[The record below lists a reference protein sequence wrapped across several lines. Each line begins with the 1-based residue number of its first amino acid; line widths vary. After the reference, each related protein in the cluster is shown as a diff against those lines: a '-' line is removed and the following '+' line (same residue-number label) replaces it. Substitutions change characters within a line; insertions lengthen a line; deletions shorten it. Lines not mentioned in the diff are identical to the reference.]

1 MNDWLSGLLG
11 ANLGPTTVRRI
22 VATLVAVVT
31 LWLLRWAVLHLLW
44 RRVSDAG
51 RRYRWRKG
59 VTYTVVTVGAVVVG
73 RIWFA
78 GVRDLATVIG
88 LVSAGLAIALRDP
101 VSNLA
106 GWAFII
112 WRRPFQ
118 VGDRIQIGATAG
130 DVIDI
135 RIFQFSLLEIGHWV
149 DADQSTGRIV
159 HVPNGRVF
167 TDAVAN
173 YTTGFQY
180 IWDEIPVLVT
190 FESDWRA
197 ARALLLEIAAE
208 HAAHVG
214 ERASRQ
220 IESASRQFM
229 IHYEKLTPMV
239 YTSTRDSGVLLT
251 IRYLCEPRR
260 RRVAASAIWEDI
272 LDAFAAH
279 PEMDLAYPTTRYFD
293 HRTEGKRRAEGTPS
307 PPA

>member
-1 MNDWLSGLLG
+1 MNDWLSRVLG
-11 ANLGPTTVRRI
+11 SGMDPATLRRI
-22 VATLVAVVT
+22 VGTLLAVVV
-31 LWLLRWAVLHLLW
+31 LWLLRWTILHLVW

-51 RRYRWRKG
+51 KRYRWRKG
-59 VTYTVVTVGAVVVG
+59 VTYVTVVVGAVIVG

-78 GVRDLATVIG
+78 GVGNLATVVG

-106 GWAFII
+106 GWAFIL

-118 VGDRIQIGATAG
+118 VGDRIQIGTQAG

-135 RIFQFSLLEIGHWV
+135 RIFQFSLLEIGNWV
-149 DADQSTGRIV
+149 DADQSTGRIL

-167 TDAVAN
+167 TEAVAN

-197 ARALLLEIAAE
+197 ARTLLIEIAAA

-214 ERASRQ
+214 DDASRQ
-220 IESASRQFM
+220 IEAASRQFM
-229 IHYEKLTPMV
+229 IHYEKLTPTV
-239 YTSTRDSGVLLT
+239 FTSTRNSGVLLT
-251 IRYLCEPRR
+251 IRYLVEPRR

-272 LDAFAAH
+272 LAAFGART
-279 PEMDLAYPTTRYFD
+279 DVDFAYPTTRYYD
-293 HRTEGKRRAEGTPS
+293 NTSEGKPGAGGHGAG
-307 PPA
+307 PP